1 MYVTHSKEA
10 FQNLN
15 DKLLELEKNP
25 QDQDVINECF
35 RLAHTIK
42 GMARTM
48 MFERTGE
55 IAHSMESILDGV
67 RSKRIEADPGVID
80 LLFQCVDAMEMM
92 TEKVKNKKPEPEVPD
107 LMAMIR
113 KKLEEIRP
121 EEEPASEKP
130 TEEKKEAP
138 PDGKKAAEEE
148 IKEKPVAAEGEMA
161 KEKARETTPEK
172 KRRILEIGIQLN
184 QALDMPSARAILVIK
199 RLEKA
204 GRILELSPPI
214 EAIESEKFGRD
225 FTVRIETAEDEKAI
239 VKAISMLKGV
249 QKVVSSE
256 KKPEEKIEQKPGQA
270 AAVSA
275 ARKPMPEIASVRV
288 KMDRLDDLLD
298 TVGELAINKI
308 SLLEIGKNIND
319 PKLAESLRI
328 LDRLTGELQ
337 YNVLRIRMVPIETVF
352 SRFPRMIR
360 DLAKQ
365 MGKELEFVM
374 EGQEIELDRTVIDKL
389 GDLLVHLLRNS
400 VDHGIESPE
409 EREKAGKRPVGILRL
424 SASQEQNR
432 VMIKV
437 EDDGRGIDP
446 DKLRKKA
453 LEKGILTPEELN
465 AMGDDEVM
473 NLLATPGFSTA
484 EKVTEISGRGVGLD
498 AVKSGVESLG
508 GQMTIESVKGQGT
521 KVIIRL
527 PLTLA
532 IILAM
537 LVRIGKEIYAISV
550 DPIIETISVK
560 DSEIRTIGGM
570 KVVRYR
576 NEIVPLIYLSK
587 ILGISDEEL
596 GHEVVIIES
605 GQKKTGLVVQEL
617 LGQQEIVVKPLD
629 KFLRKLQFLGGATI
643 LGSGE
648 VALILDANGLM
659 TYAKERMRI
668 GPTVE
673 SSEDTTK
680 GDQNARA
687 G

>member
-1 MYVTHSKEA
+1 
-10 FQNLN
+10 
-15 DKLLELEKNP
+15 
-25 QDQDVINECF
+25 
-35 RLAHTIK
+35 
-42 GMARTM
+42 
-48 MFERTGE
+48 
-55 IAHSMESILDGV
+55 
-67 RSKRIEADPGVID
+67 
-80 LLFQCVDAMEMM
+80 
-92 TEKVKNKKPEPEVPD
+92 
-107 LMAMIR
+107 
-113 KKLEEIRP
+113 
-121 EEEPASEKP
+121 
-130 TEEKKEAP
+130 
-138 PDGKKAAEEE
+138 
-148 IKEKPVAAEGEMA
+148 
-161 KEKARETTPEK
+161 
-172 KRRILEIGIQLN
+172 
-184 QALDMPSARAILVIK
+184 MPSARAILVIK
-199 RLEKA
+199 RLKNA
-204 GRILELSPPI
+204 GRILELNPPI

-225 FTVRIETAEDEKAI
+225 FSVRIETDEDEKAI
-239 VKAISMLKGV
+239 AKAISALKGV
-249 QKVVSSE
+249 QKVISSE
-256 KKPEEKIEQKPGQA
+256 RKAEEKVEQRPGQA
-270 AAVSA
+270 VPSPAAK
-275 ARKPMPEIASVRV
+275 KPMPEIASVRV

-409 EREKAGKRPVGILRL
+409 EREKAGKRTVGILRI

-446 DKLRKKA
+446 EKLRKKA

-537 LVRIGKEIYAISV
+537 LIRIGKETFAISV

-560 DSEIRTIGGM
+560 DSDIRTIGGM
-570 KVVRYR
+570 KVVKYR

-587 ILGISDEEL
+587 ILDISDEEL
-596 GHEVVIIES
+596 GHEVVIVES

-648 VALILDANGLM
+648 VALILDVNGLM
-659 TYAKERMRI
+659 TYAKERMRV
-668 GPTVE
+668 GPTME
-673 SSEDTTK
+673 STEDTEK

>member
-225 FTVRIETAEDEKAI
+225 FA
-239 VKAISMLKGV
+239 
-249 QKVVSSE
+249 
-256 KKPEEKIEQKPGQA
+256 
-270 AAVSA
+270 
-275 ARKPMPEIASVRV
+275 
-288 KMDRLDDLLD
+288 
-298 TVGELAINKI
+298 
-308 SLLEIGKNIND
+308 
-319 PKLAESLRI
+319 
-328 LDRLTGELQ
+328 
-337 YNVLRIRMVPIETVF
+337 
-352 SRFPRMIR
+352 
-360 DLAKQ
+360 
-365 MGKELEFVM
+365 
-374 EGQEIELDRTVIDKL
+374 
-389 GDLLVHLLRNS
+389 
-400 VDHGIESPE
+400 
-409 EREKAGKRPVGILRL
+409 
-424 SASQEQNR
+424 
-432 VMIKV
+432 
-437 EDDGRGIDP
+437 
-446 DKLRKKA
+446 
-453 LEKGILTPEELN
+453 
-465 AMGDDEVM
+465 
-473 NLLATPGFSTA
+473 
-484 EKVTEISGRGVGLD
+484 
-498 AVKSGVESLG
+498 
-508 GQMTIESVKGQGT
+508 
-521 KVIIRL
+521 
-527 PLTLA
+527 
-532 IILAM
+532 
-537 LVRIGKEIYAISV
+537 
-550 DPIIETISVK
+550 
-560 DSEIRTIGGM
+560 
-570 KVVRYR
+570 
-576 NEIVPLIYLSK
+576 
-587 ILGISDEEL
+587 
-596 GHEVVIIES
+596 
-605 GQKKTGLVVQEL
+605 
-617 LGQQEIVVKPLD
+617 
-629 KFLRKLQFLGGATI
+629 
-643 LGSGE
+643 
-648 VALILDANGLM
+648 
-659 TYAKERMRI
+659 
-668 GPTVE
+668 
-673 SSEDTTK
+673 
-680 GDQNARA
+680 
-687 G
+687 